1 MARRLIKGVQ
11 VVHAMPGRV
20 RLRVS
25 KVRDNPAFAQRAQ
38 DRLARVPGVKQ
49 VEVKPL
55 TGSVLIFYDT
65 AVLLAEGAMAALTD
79 GFSELFP
86 ELGAEALNLG
96 IESLVHV
103 LSGGEK
109 EAPSSNF
116 TDSMG
121 SINAQVARLTGG
133 YDLKLLIP
141 MTFLFFGVRNLVT
154 SAKVA
159 TPAWYDYLWFAFAS
173 FSMMSQWAVT
183 QEVQAD
189 LEKRGLGDKTPKRSE
204 KVGESSPKGARG
216 RTGAALNS
224 CL

>member
-1 MARRLIKGVQ
+1 MGRHLIKGVQ

-20 RLRVS
+20 RLRIS
-25 KVRDNPAFAQRAQ
+25 KVRDNPAFAQKAQ
-38 DRLARVPGVKQ
+38 DKLGRVPGIKR

-55 TGSVLIFYDT
+55 TGSVLIFYD
-65 AVLLAEGAMAALTD
+65 AAALLAAGATAALTD

-96 IESLVHV
+96 IGSLVHI

-109 EAPSSNF
+109 DTPSSNF

-121 SINAQVARLTGG
+121 NINAQVARLTGG

-141 MTFLFFGVRNLVT
+141 MTFLFFGVRSLMT
-154 SAKVA
+154 SEKVA
-159 TPAWYDYLWFAFAS
+159 APAWYDYLWFAFAS

-189 LEKRGLGDKTPKRSE
+189 LEKRGQGGKTPE
-204 KVGESSPKGARG
+204 KK
-216 RTGAALNS
+216 
-224 CL
+224 

>member
-1 MARRLIKGVQ
+1 MSRHLIKGVQ

-20 RLRVS
+20 RLRIS
-25 KVRDNPAFAQRAQ
+25 KVRDNPAFAQKAQ
-38 DRLARVPGVKQ
+38 DKLGRVPGIKR

-96 IESLVHV
+96 IESLVHI

-109 EAPSSNF
+109 DTPSGNF

-121 SINAQVARLTGG
+121 KINAQVARLTGG

-141 MTFLFFGVRNLVT
+141 MSFLFFGVRSLMT
-154 SAKVA
+154 SEKVA
-159 TPAWYDYLWFAFAS
+159 APAWYDYLWFAFAS

-189 LEKRGLGDKTPKRSE
+189 LEKRGQGGKTPE
-204 KVGESSPKGARG
+204 KK
-216 RTGAALNS
+216 
-224 CL
+224 

>member
-1 MARRLIKGVQ
+1 MGRHLIKGVQ

-20 RLRVS
+20 RLRIS
-25 KVRDNPAFAQRAQ
+25 KVRDNPAFAQKAQ
-38 DRLARVPGVKQ
+38 DKLGRVPGVKR

-55 TGSVLIFYDT
+55 TGSVLIFYDA
-65 AVLLAEGAMAALTD
+65 AVLLAAGAMAALTD

-96 IESLVHV
+96 IESLVHI

-109 EAPSSNF
+109 DTPSGNF

-121 SINAQVARLTGG
+121 KINAQVARLTGG

-141 MTFLFFGVRNLVT
+141 MSFLFFGVRSLMT
-154 SAKVA
+154 SEKVA
-159 TPAWYDYLWFAFAS
+159 APAWYDYLWFAFAS

-189 LEKRGLGDKTPKRSE
+189 LEKRGQGGKTPE
-204 KVGESSPKGARG
+204 KK
-216 RTGAALNS
+216 
-224 CL
+224 

>member
-1 MARRLIKGVQ
+1 MGRHLIKGVQ

-25 KVRDNPAFAQRAQ
+25 KVRDNPAFAQKAQ

-55 TGSVLIFYDT
+55 TGSVLIFYD
-65 AVLLAEGAMAALTD
+65 AAALLAAGATAALTD

-96 IESLVHV
+96 IGSLVHI

-109 EAPSSNF
+109 DTPSGNF
-116 TDSMG
+116 ADSMG
-121 SINAQVARLTGG
+121 NVNAQVARLTGG

-141 MTFLFFGVRNLVT
+141 MTFLFFGVRSLVT
-154 SAKVA
+154 SAK
-159 TPAWYDYLWFAFAS
+159 S
-173 FSMMSQWAVT
+173 C
-183 QEVQAD
+183 
-189 LEKRGLGDKTPKRSE
+189 R
-204 KVGESSPKGARG
+204 
-216 RTGAALNS
+216 S
-224 CL
+224 CLV